1 MINLLQNYRIKY
13 GTKYGNKVNKS
24 LMATNRIV
32 HLNVDA
38 KTKSLLLFL
47 IFKQL
52 ATKYNNYVFFQ
63 TFRLGFSS
71 IRSID
76 FSKEQQ
82 HCFSTTSIM
91 VNYCVKSSSNNLS
104 NEHKNL
110 CFQRNDTSKIVNFVI
125 LIHRNTNVYVFIT
138 EII

>member
-1 MINLLQNYRIKY
+1 MQNYRINY

-52 ATKYNNYVFFQ
+52 ATKYNIYDVFSEALVLFTGASVVSDRQ
-63 TFRLGFSS
+63 TQ
-71 IRSID
+71 
-76 FSKEQQ
+76 EQQ

-104 NEHKNL
+104 NEHKNW